1 MAKQKTMPQLG
12 GWREQTLERMRALIM
27 AADPKM
33 VEERKWKKPSNN
45 MAGIPVW
52 SRDGIVCT
60 GETYKDYVKLTFAK
74 GASLPDPS
82 GLFNAGFGGGTRR
95 AIDIREGDTI
105 NERAFKALIKA
116 AAAENA
122 KSAKKPSTVK
132 KTAVKLLSGGNPQIA
147 KGDGDAP
154 VQQYIAAI
162 EDWKRDAATRL
173 DALIVKNVPK
183 VRKAVKW
190 NSPFYGIEGQG
201 WFMSFHVFTKYI
213 KVTFF
218 SGASLKPAPPVTS
231 KDKNVRY
238 AHIESPGFDEKQ
250 MAAWVK
256 QAAKLPGWMT

>member
-1 MAKQKTMPQLG
+1 
-12 GWREQTLERMRALIM
+12 MRKLIM
-27 AADPKM
+27 EADPSII
-33 VEERKWKKPSNN
+33 EERKWKKPSNN
-45 MAGIPVW
+45 MTGIPVW

-60 GETYKDYVKLTFAK
+60 GETYKNYVKLTFAK

-82 GLFNAGFGGGTRR
+82 GLFNAGLGGGTRR
-95 AIDIREGDTI
+95 AIDIHEGDSV

-116 AAAENA
+116 AAAANA
-122 KSAKKPSTVK
+122 KPAPRVTTSETRRAAPTRKP
-132 KTAVKLLSGGNPQIA
+132 AVKLLSGGNPQIA
-147 KGDGDAP
+147 KGEGDAP
-154 VQQYIAAI
+154 VQQYIGAI
-162 EDWKRDAATRL
+162 TDWKRDAAARL

-190 NSPFYGIEGQG
+190 NSPFYGIDGQG

-218 SGASLKPAPPVTS
+218 KGASLTPVPPVAS

-238 AHIESPGFDEKQ
+238 AHLESRDFDEKA
-250 MAAWVK
+250 MAAWIK